1 MSYNSFE
8 YYQQLRQYQL
18 HLQKLNNP
26 ETNVPK
32 HEAFKP
38 AVPKAEQRR
47 EFDRSQKQL

>member
-1 MSYNSFE
+1 MNYNSFE

-18 HLQKLNNP
+18 HLNKLNNP

-38 AVPKAEQRR
+38 SVANIERSR
-47 EFDRSQKQL
+47 EFERNQKQI